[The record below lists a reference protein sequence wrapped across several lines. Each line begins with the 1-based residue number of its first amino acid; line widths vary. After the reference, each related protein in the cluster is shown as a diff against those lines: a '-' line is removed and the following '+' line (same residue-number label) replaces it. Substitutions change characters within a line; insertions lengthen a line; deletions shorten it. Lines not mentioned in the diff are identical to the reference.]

1 MGAISQF
8 ARNRRRIQHRI
19 VARGPRPGASQRNK
33 TLALTVDKPVA
44 AMLKRDRGDSIEG
57 EQSSAHDGTS
67 DERRLVIDSITME
80 AMQNEVTDL
89 LPASLMTICRALAR
103 TDSIL
108 LLYGNESPKKNG
120 VNGVVGMFRALRM
133 ESSEGSSK
141 QVDRR
146 KQELQHALRKLGSRV
161 GSCSE
166 MMHTWDDLEQVLSS
180 VFVLPGEPPTDADV
194 KLPAPQ
200 RTASQHSEK
209 AGFAKYLAM
218 LQRSAPKSQAYGKW
232 KKISSTLVPKRMKLQ
247 LEPDGSVAV
256 EPELVPL
263 EEGKETALETM
274 DRQLLEQIAEAE
286 KLVRIKDSRIESD
299 IVAREEREEREREE
313 AEAEA
318 KARAS
323 TLLRPLTREEQNIV
337 NEAIRGIGPESEIL
351 RTCEND
357 SIQRQ
362 SLHKLN
368 PGVWLNDEVIHYF
381 LLMLAKRDERLSQ
394 ENPGGRKRSHFF
406 KSFFMTKLLDDGSS
420 GNYKY
425 ANVKR
430 WSKNVPGKDI
440 FALSKIFFPVNIMNQ
455 HWTCAAIFM
464 EDKRIQFFD
473 SMHGTGIRYL
483 KGLFQYL
490 KDEHQAKK
498 GCPLPDQDQWQ
509 LVCCTNDTP
518 VQNNGNDCGVFTC
531 MFADFLST
539 DCPLSFSQKHIHQ
552 CRERIALSIMNG
564 SAII

>member
-33 TLALTVDKPVA
+33 TLAIAVDKPMV

-57 EQSSAHDGTS
+57 EQSSADDGTS
-67 DERRLVIDSITME
+67 EERRLVIDSITME

-89 LPASLMTICRALAR
+89 LPASLMTVCRALAR

-166 MMHTWDDLEQVLSS
+166 TMHTWDDLQQALFSVL
-180 VFVLPGEPPTDADV
+180 VLAGESPTDAVV
-194 KLPAPQ
+194 KLSAQQ

-232 KKISSTLVPKRMKLQ
+232 KKISSTLVPKRMKLP
-247 LEPDGSVAV
+247 LPDGSVAE

-274 DRQLLEQIAEAE
+274 DRQLLERIAEAE
-286 KLVRIKDSRIESD
+286 KLVKIKDSRIESD
-299 IVAREEREEREREE
+299 IMA
-313 AEAEA
+313 
-318 KARAS
+318 
-323 TLLRPLTREEQNIV
+323 
-337 NEAIRGIGPESEIL
+337 
-351 RTCEND
+351 
-357 SIQRQ
+357 
-362 SLHKLN
+362 
-368 PGVWLNDEVIHYF
+368 
-381 LLMLAKRDERLSQ
+381 
-394 ENPGGRKRSHFF
+394 
-406 KSFFMTKLLDDGSS
+406 
-420 GNYKY
+420 
-425 ANVKR
+425 
-430 WSKNVPGKDI
+430 
-440 FALSKIFFPVNIMNQ
+440 
-455 HWTCAAIFM
+455 
-464 EDKRIQFFD
+464 
-473 SMHGTGIRYL
+473 
-483 KGLFQYL
+483 
-490 KDEHQAKK
+490 
-498 GCPLPDQDQWQ
+498 
-509 LVCCTNDTP
+509 
-518 VQNNGNDCGVFTC
+518 
-531 MFADFLST
+531 
-539 DCPLSFSQKHIHQ
+539 
-552 CRERIALSIMNG
+552 
-564 SAII
+564 